1 MDNTSERYTVAEGL
15 IYDRGYHDGAIDAK
29 KNLDAKFDEK
39 LNDLVG
45 DDAYYELSR
54 TFEMERKTEVYE
66 AWERISH
73 YIKAMCHLIEAEAK
87 ISERTKMLAKGI
99 KHEVEQRFLSASD
112 DYYEILEIQEA
123 FAEECRKNAGG
134 RGCA

>member
-1 MDNTSERYTVAEGL
+1 MSEDRYTGIEGR
-15 IYDRGYHDGAIDAK
+15 IYDRGYHDGVLYGRRRAEVDYAG
-29 KNLDAKFDEK
+29 K
-39 LNDLVG
+39 LAEITG
-45 DDAYYELSR
+45 EEAFQELASQ
-54 TFEMERKTEVYE
+54 FERERIEAVYE

-87 ISERTKMLAKGI
+87 ISERTKILAKDI

-112 DYYEILEIQEA
+112 DYYEILEIQES
-123 FAEECRKNAGG
+123 FAEECRKKSG